1 MHQPQANQ
9 LTLNEFQG
17 SNSETNLGRYLL
29 EIFKKFN
36 KFINLWV
43 VNLSRHS
50 PVFKIFTSLNIVLI
64 LTILALFAFGLR
76 TWIYPKY
83 PDKVDGENLLG
94 TSRELAPLEI
104 ARQNQPPQSVNEV
117 VSHNLFREERDEFLP
132 PPPPQPSNIQVAEI
146 PQRPTLPSPEL
157 TLRGVMLLNSTK
169 IAILEGSYPVMK
181 GNKTVKT
188 PIKRKG
194 YYLGDRIGE
203 YKIAQIEKNAVTLN
217 TPLGQIL
224 TVKLIRRVPKMDKA
238 PKKKQPKVISTRPN
252 VKKRPQPSQR
262 ISGALTAPPPRH
274 ISGS

>member
-1 MHQPQANQ
+1 VHQPQANQ
-9 LTLNEFQG
+9 LTLNEFQT
-17 SNSETNLGRYLL
+17 SNSERDLRRCLPEILINL
-29 EIFKKFN
+29 N

-43 VNLSRHS
+43 VNLSCPG
-50 PVFKIFTSLNIVLI
+50 PVFKIFTSLNIVFI
-64 LTILALFAFGLR
+64 LSILALSAFGLR
-76 TWIYPKY
+76 TWMYPKY
-83 PDKVDGENLLG
+83 PDKVGDENLLG

-132 PPPPQPSNIQVAEI
+132 PPPPQPPNIQVAEI
-146 PQRPTLPSPEL
+146 PQRPTLPSPDL
-157 TLRGVMLLNSTK
+157 ALRGVMLLNSTK
-169 IAILEGSYPVMK
+169 IAILEGSYPMMK
-181 GNKTVKT
+181 GNKTVQI

-203 YKIAQIEKNAVTLN
+203 YKIAQIEKRAVTLN
-217 TPLGQIL
+217 TPSGQIL
-224 TVKLIRRVPKMDKA
+224 TVKLTRRVPKMDEA

-252 VKKRPQPSQR
+252 VKKRPQSSQR